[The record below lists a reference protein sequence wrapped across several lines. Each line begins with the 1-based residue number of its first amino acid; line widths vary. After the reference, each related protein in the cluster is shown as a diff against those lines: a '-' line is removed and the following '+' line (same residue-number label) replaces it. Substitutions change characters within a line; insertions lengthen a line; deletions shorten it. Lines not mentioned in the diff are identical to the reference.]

1 MGRRRSAWGAWAAGL
16 AALGQEAFVGRHLPG
31 RAVIPQRRRCRTC
44 TLSQDELWG
53 SWNANISA
61 YGADAP
67 RGFAEM
73 AIIQEIFER
82 WDRDGSGELSLEE
95 FRDGLRREGSA
106 LIAARPTSSRPSF
119 RESLLEPI
127 GGFFH
132 HTWHSVSSGV
142 SAAGAGLAGYSTGF
156 WDAAVHRV
164 TCWSNGCRVAWNDGA
179 RFVGSAPG
187 AVGQAILNGEGRF
200 VYNLF
205 SRQLAVFVPDFWD
218 STHIEA
224 DIFLQRSF
232 WLRNLS
238 VSPAAASLLIAL
250 APPGLNFTK
259 FWISD
264 VKVSWNNLMALDS
277 SPIVVEIDS
286 VWAEVAEQPAGSE
299 EEVEDLISRWLDVV
313 GGVQPDPF
321 QGKYPLLDAATFRV
335 RHVDLL
341 IDSPTRYGQVDVSL
355 RGLEAKAVNNEGRQE
370 DLMTMLEDGKNGRAG
385 SVSMS
390 RLVECSQA
398 SARYRWPPGHVSNDF
413 SADYLL
419 EPTPLSLLLRQI
431 KNVSDLRQILHQCY
445 TVTLPSG
452 AMFLRAPFGEDAP
465 PIPPPDPRLSP
476 FEGPTPEWRIH
487 VASHDQSDWIFS
499 AWMSQPAAKTVAV
512 AGMGIGMVVFTFF
525 LLCVASN
532 CFIAVRP
539 RPWLRR
545 FLWRMTSLNLLPWL

>member
-1 MGRRRSAWGAWAAGL
+1 
-16 AALGQEAFVGRHLPG
+16 
-31 RAVIPQRRRCRTC
+31 
-44 TLSQDELWG
+44 
-53 SWNANISA
+53 
-61 YGADAP
+61 
-67 RGFAEM
+67 
-73 AIIQEIFER
+73 
-82 WDRDGSGELSLEE
+82 
-95 FRDGLRREGSA
+95 
-106 LIAARPTSSRPSF
+106 
-119 RESLLEPI
+119 
-127 GGFFH
+127 
-132 HTWHSVSSGV
+132 
-142 SAAGAGLAGYSTGF
+142 
-156 WDAAVHRV
+156 
-164 TCWSNGCRVAWNDGA
+164 
-179 RFVGSAPG
+179 
-187 AVGQAILNGEGRF
+187 LNGEGRF

-355 RGLEAKAVNNEGRQE
+355 RGLEAKAVNKEGRQE

-398 SARYRWPPGHVSNDF
+398 SARYRWPPGHVSDDF

-431 KNVSDLRQILHQCY
+431 KNASDLRHILHQCY

-452 AMFLRAPFGEDAP
+452 AMFLRPPFGEDVP

-525 LLCVASN
+525 LLCLASN
-532 CFIAVRP
+532 CFVAVRP